1 LSQIKAVAAIPCP
14 KDHVILFTRSERNF
28 MTSQAAA
35 RLSKQIIVVVDD
47 DHAVRESLK
56 NLMEVEGFAVRDF
69 SSGRDLLNEA
79 SLPVIG
85 CLVVDYEMPAM
96 NGLELVSA
104 LRSRGVSLPVIL
116 FTANSG
122 QHVRDRALAM
132 SAVVVQKPGLELLD
146 RVREAVAKHAGGA

>member
-1 LSQIKAVAAIPCP
+1 
-14 KDHVILFTRSERNF
+14 
-28 MTSQAAA
+28 MTIQAAA

-47 DHAVRESLK
+47 DHAVRDSLR

-69 SSGRDLLNEA
+69 SSGQDLLDET
-79 SLPVIG
+79 SLPVIA

-96 NGLELVSA
+96 NGLELVRA
-104 LRSRGVSLPVIL
+104 LRGRGVSPPAIL

-122 QHVRDRALAM
+122 QHVRDRAAAI

-146 RVREAVAKHAGGA
+146 RVREAVAKHADGA

>member
-1 LSQIKAVAAIPCP
+1 MTIP
-14 KDHVILFTRSERNF
+14 
-28 MTSQAAA
+28 AAA

-47 DHAVRESLK
+47 DEGVRELLR

-69 SSGRDLLNEA
+69 CNGQDLLDEA
-79 SLPVIG
+79 SLPVIA

-104 LRSRGVSLPVIL
+104 LRGRGVSFPAIL

-122 QHVRDRALAM
+122 QHVRDRAAAIA
-132 SAVVVQKPGLELLD
+132 AVVVQKPGLELLD
-146 RVREAVAKHAGGA
+146 RVREAVAKHADGA